1 MTGSPMGPPAHSEPP
16 PLPWLFF
23 LVAIITA
30 VAVGAL
36 IAYLGVTGHLG
47 AGIPGSSPP
56 KGGLL
61 FSPIGGLVLGVG
73 ARRHPEKPA

>member
-1 MTGSPMGPPAHSEPP
+1 MADRPMGTSAPREPP

-23 LVAIITA
+23 IVAIVAA

-47 AGIPGSSPP
+47 AGIPGSSSP
-56 KGGLL
+56 KGGIL
-61 FSPIGGLVLGVG
+61 FAPLGGLVFRAGMQ
-73 ARRHPEKPA
+73 ACSRIRP

>member
-1 MTGSPMGPPAHSEPP
+1 MGNPAQTDSP

-23 LVAIITA
+23 LVAIVAA

-47 AGIPGSSPP
+47 AGIPGSSSP
-56 KGGLL
+56 KGGGLL
-61 FSPIGGLVLGVG
+61 APFGGFVLQ
-73 ARRHPEKPA
+73 ARARVSWRNRP